1 MNSKKITNNNDD
13 NSSTSSATNNKNYS
27 IDEAKLKDFMG
38 KVVNDLGATES
49 TVLVIIGDKL
59 GLYKAMADSK
69 PVTPAELASRTGTT
83 ERYVREW
90 LSNQAAGG
98 YISYNPNTAEYTLL
112 PEQAMALANENSLVF
127 SLGGFQG
134 AMAFFRDEP
143 KITEA
148 FRTGKGVDWGDHDLN
163 LYEGTERFFKPNYVA
178 NIVSSWIPSL
188 DGGKVEEKL
197 KCGGAKIADVGC
209 GHGISTILMAKAY
222 PNSKFIGFD
231 YHKPSIEI
239 ARKRAKEEG
248 LSEDRITF
256 EVASSTDFP
265 AKGGGEGYDL
275 VAFFDCLHDMGDP
288 SDAASHVLQTLKS
301 GGTWM
306 IVEPFANDK
315 LEDNLNPIGRMYY
328 AASTLVC
335 VPASLS
341 HNGPALGAQA
351 GERRISELVKAAGF
365 KHFKRAT
372 QTPFNL
378 IYEAKA

>member
-1 MNSKKITNNNDD
+1 M
-13 NSSTSSATNNKNYS
+13 SSEGILSDTIKRV
-27 IDEAKLKDFMG
+27 DETKLKEFMG
-38 KVVNDLGATES
+38 KVVNDLGATFS

-69 PVTPAELASRTGTT
+69 PVSAVELASRTGTT

-90 LSNQAAGG
+90 LANQAAGG
-98 YISYNPNTAEYTLL
+98 YIIYDPNTEKYTLP
-112 PEQAMALANENSLVF
+112 PEQAMVLANDKSPAF
-127 SLGGFQG
+127 ALGGFQS

-143 KITEA
+143 KITDA
-148 FRTGKGVDWGDHDLN
+148 FSTGRGVDWGDHDPN

-197 KCGGAKIADVGC
+197 KRGDAIVADVGC
-209 GHGISTILMAKAY
+209 GHGISTRLMAKAY

-231 YHKPSIEI
+231 NHGASIEI

-248 LSEDRITF
+248 LIEDRIAF

-265 AKGGGEGYDL
+265 SKDNGYDL

-288 SDAASHVLQTLKS
+288 GGAASHVLKTLKQD
-301 GGTWM
+301 GTWM

-315 LEDNLNPIGRMYY
+315 VEDNLNPVGRIFY
-328 AASTLVC
+328 AGSSLVC
-335 VPASLS
+335 VPASLA
-341 HNGPALGAQA
+341 HNGPALGSQA
-351 GERRISELVKAAGF
+351 GEYRISQLVKAAGF
-365 KHFKRAT
+365 KHFKRAS

>member
-1 MNSKKITNNNDD
+1 M
-13 NSSTSSATNNKNYS
+13 SSEGILSDTIKRV
-27 IDEAKLKDFMG
+27 DETKLKEFMG
-38 KVVNDLGATES
+38 KVVNDLGATFS

-69 PVTPAELASRTGTT
+69 PVSAVELASRTGTT

-90 LSNQAAGG
+90 LANQAAGG
-98 YISYNPNTAEYTLL
+98 YIIYDPNTEKYTLP
-112 PEQAMALANENSLVF
+112 PEQAMVLANDKSPAF
-127 SLGGFQG
+127 ALGGFQS

-143 KITEA
+143 KITDA
-148 FRTGKGVDWGDHDLN
+148 FSTGRGVDWGDHDPN

-197 KCGGAKIADVGC
+197 KRGDAIVADVGC

-231 YHKPSIEI
+231 NHGASIEI

-248 LSEDRITF
+248 LIEDRIAF

-265 AKGGGEGYDL
+265 SKDNGYDL

-288 SDAASHVLQTLKS
+288 GGAASHVLKTLKQD
-301 GGTWM
+301 GTWM

-315 LEDNLNPIGRMYY
+315 VEDNLNPVGRIFY
-328 AASTLVC
+328 AGSSLVC
-335 VPASLS
+335 VPASLA
-341 HNGPALGAQA
+341 HNGPALGSQA
-351 GERRISELVKAAGF
+351 GEYRISQLVKAAGF
-365 KHFKRAT
+365 KHFKRAS

>member
-1 MNSKKITNNNDD
+1 M
-13 NSSTSSATNNKNYS
+13 SSESGVSDTTRKV
-27 IDEAKLKDFMG
+27 DEAKLEDFMG

-69 PVTPAELASRTGTT
+69 PVTPAELASRTETT

-98 YISYNPNTAEYTLL
+98 YISYDPNTAKYTLL
-112 PEQAMALANENSLVF
+112 PEQAMALANENSPVF

-148 FRTGKGVDWGDHDLN
+148 FRTGKGVDWGDHDSN
-163 LYEGTERFFKPNYVA
+163 LYEGTERFFKPNYIT

-197 KCGGAKIADVGC
+197 KRGGGGGSGTKVADVGC

-231 YHKPSIEI
+231 YHKPSIEV

-265 AKGGGEGYDL
+265 VKEGGEGYDL
-275 VAFFDCLHDMGDP
+275 VAFFDSLHDMGDP
-288 SDAASHVLQTLKS
+288 SGAASHVLQTLKPD
-301 GGTWM
+301 GTWM

-315 LEDNLNPIGRMYY
+315 VEDNLNPIGRIFY
-328 AASTLVC
+328 AVSTLIC
-335 VPASLS
+335 VPASLA
-341 HNGPALGAQA
+341 HNGPALGAQS
-351 GERRISELVKAAGF
+351 GEHRISELVKAVGF

-378 IYEAKA
+378 IYEAKP

>member
-1 MNSKKITNNNDD
+1 M
-13 NSSTSSATNNKNYS
+13 SSEGILSDTIKRV
-27 IDEAKLKDFMG
+27 DETKLKEFMG
-38 KVVNDLGATES
+38 KVVNDLGATFS

-69 PVTPAELASRTGTT
+69 PVSAVELASRTGTT

-90 LSNQAAGG
+90 LANQAAGG
-98 YISYNPNTAEYTLL
+98 YIIYDPNTEKYTLP
-112 PEQAMALANENSLVF
+112 PEQAMVLANDKSPAF
-127 SLGGFQG
+127 ALGGFQS

-143 KITEA
+143 KITDA
-148 FRTGKGVDWGDHDLN
+148 FSTGRGVDWGDHDPN

-197 KCGGAKIADVGC
+197 KRGDAIVADVGC

-231 YHKPSIEI
+231 NHGASIEI
-239 ARKRAKEEG
+239 ARKQAKEEG
-248 LSEDRITF
+248 LIEDRIAF

-265 AKGGGEGYDL
+265 SKDNGYDL

-288 SDAASHVLQTLKS
+288 GGAASHVLKTLKQD
-301 GGTWM
+301 GTWM

-315 LEDNLNPIGRMYY
+315 VEDNLNPVGRIFY
-328 AASTLVC
+328 AGSSLVC
-335 VPASLS
+335 VPASLA
-341 HNGPALGAQA
+341 HNGPALGSQA
-351 GERRISELVKAAGF
+351 GEYRISQLVKAAGF
-365 KHFKRAT
+365 KHFKRAS

>member
-1 MNSKKITNNNDD
+1 M
-13 NSSTSSATNNKNYS
+13 SSEGILSDTIKRV
-27 IDEAKLKDFMG
+27 DETKLKEFMG
-38 KVVNDLGATES
+38 KVVNDLGATFS

-69 PVTPAELASRTGTT
+69 PVSAVELASRTGTT

-90 LSNQAAGG
+90 LANQAAGG
-98 YISYNPNTAEYTLL
+98 YIIYDPNTEKYTLP
-112 PEQAMALANENSLVF
+112 PEQAMVLANDKSPAF
-127 SLGGFQG
+127 ALGGFQS

-143 KITEA
+143 KITDA
-148 FRTGKGVDWGDHDLN
+148 FSTGRGVDWGDHDPN

-197 KCGGAKIADVGC
+197 KRGDAIVADVGC

-231 YHKPSIEI
+231 NHGASIEI

-248 LSEDRITF
+248 LIEDRIAF

-265 AKGGGEGYDL
+265 SKDNGYDL

-288 SDAASHVLQTLKS
+288 GGAASHVLKTLKPD
-301 GGTWM
+301 GTWM

-315 LEDNLNPIGRMYY
+315 VEDNLNPVGRIFY
-328 AASTLVC
+328 AGSSLVC
-335 VPASLS
+335 VPASLA
-341 HNGPALGAQA
+341 HNGPALGSQA
-351 GERRISELVKAAGF
+351 GEYRISQLVKAAGF
-365 KHFKRAT
+365 KHFKRAS

>member
-1 MNSKKITNNNDD
+1 M
-13 NSSTSSATNNKNYS
+13 SSESGVSDTTRKV
-27 IDEAKLKDFMG
+27 DEAKLEDFMG

-69 PVTPAELASRTGTT
+69 PVTPAELASRTGTA

-98 YISYNPNTAEYTLL
+98 YISYDPNTAKYTLL
-112 PEQAMALANENSLVF
+112 PEQAMALANENSPVF

-148 FRTGKGVDWGDHDLN
+148 FRTGKGVDWGDHDSN
-163 LYEGTERFFKPNYVA
+163 LYEGTERFFKPNYIT

-197 KCGGAKIADVGC
+197 KRGGGGGSGTKVADVGC

-231 YHKPSIEI
+231 YHKPSIEV

-248 LSEDRITF
+248 LSEDS
-256 EVASSTDFP
+256 A
-265 AKGGGEGYDL
+265 L
-275 VAFFDCLHDMGDP
+275 LHN
-288 SDAASHVLQTLKS
+288 SINRNV
-301 GGTWM
+301 
-306 IVEPFANDK
+306 
-315 LEDNLNPIGRMYY
+315 
-328 AASTLVC
+328 
-335 VPASLS
+335 
-341 HNGPALGAQA
+341 
-351 GERRISELVKAAGF
+351 
-365 KHFKRAT
+365 
-372 QTPFNL
+372 
-378 IYEAKA
+378 

>member
-1 MNSKKITNNNDD
+1 M
-13 NSSTSSATNNKNYS
+13 
-27 IDEAKLKDFMG
+27 
-38 KVVNDLGATES
+38 V
-49 TVLVIIGDKL
+49 
-59 GLYKAMADSK
+59 
-69 PVTPAELASRTGTT
+69 
-83 ERYVREW
+83 
-90 LSNQAAGG
+90 
-98 YISYNPNTAEYTLL
+98 
-112 PEQAMALANENSLVF
+112 LANDKSPAF
-127 SLGGFQG
+127 ALGGFQS

-143 KITEA
+143 KITDA
-148 FRTGKGVDWGDHDLN
+148 FSTGRGVDWSDHDPN

-197 KCGGAKIADVGC
+197 KRGDAIVADVGC

-231 YHKPSIEI
+231 NHGASIEI

-248 LSEDRITF
+248 LIEDRIAF

-265 AKGGGEGYDL
+265 SKDNGYDL

-288 SDAASHVLQTLKS
+288 GGAASHVLKTLKPD
-301 GGTWM
+301 GTWM

-315 LEDNLNPIGRMYY
+315 VEDNLNPVGRIFY
-328 AASTLVC
+328 AGSSLVC
-335 VPASLS
+335 VPASLA
-341 HNGPALGAQA
+341 HNGPALGSQA
-351 GERRISELVKAAGF
+351 GEYRISQLVKAAGF
-365 KHFKRAT
+365 KHFKRAS

>member
-1 MNSKKITNNNDD
+1 M
-13 NSSTSSATNNKNYS
+13 SSEGILSDTIKRV
-27 IDEAKLKDFMG
+27 DETKLKEFMG
-38 KVVNDLGATES
+38 KVVNDLGATFS

-69 PVTPAELASRTGTT
+69 PVSAVELASRTGTT

-90 LSNQAAGG
+90 LANQAAGG
-98 YISYNPNTAEYTLL
+98 YIIYDPNTEKYTLP
-112 PEQAMALANENSLVF
+112 PEQAMVLANDKSPAF
-127 SLGGFQG
+127 ALGGFQS

-143 KITEA
+143 KITDA
-148 FRTGKGVDWGDHDLN
+148 FSTGRGVDWGDHDPN

-197 KCGGAKIADVGC
+197 KREDAIVADVGC

-231 YHKPSIEI
+231 NHGASIEI

-248 LSEDRITF
+248 LIEDRIAF

-265 AKGGGEGYDL
+265 SKDNGYDL

-288 SDAASHVLQTLKS
+288 GGAASHVLKTLKQD
-301 GGTWM
+301 GTWM

-315 LEDNLNPIGRMYY
+315 VEDNLNPVGRIFY
-328 AASTLVC
+328 AGSSLVC
-335 VPASLS
+335 VPASLV
-341 HNGPALGAQA
+341 HNGPALGSQA
-351 GERRISELVKAAGF
+351 GEYRISQLVKAAGF
-365 KHFKRAT
+365 KHFKRAS

>member
-1 MNSKKITNNNDD
+1 M
-13 NSSTSSATNNKNYS
+13 SSEGILSDTIKRV
-27 IDEAKLKDFMG
+27 DETKLKEFMG
-38 KVVNDLGATES
+38 KVVNDLGATFS

-69 PVTPAELASRTGTT
+69 PVSAVELASRTGTT

-90 LSNQAAGG
+90 LANQAAGG
-98 YISYNPNTAEYTLL
+98 YIIYDPNTEKYTLP
-112 PEQAMALANENSLVF
+112 PEQAMVLANDKSPAF
-127 SLGGFQG
+127 ALGGFQS

-143 KITEA
+143 KITDA
-148 FRTGKGVDWGDHDLN
+148 FSTGRGVDWGDHDPN

-197 KCGGAKIADVGC
+197 KRGDAIVADVGC

-231 YHKPSIEI
+231 NHGASIEI

-248 LSEDRITF
+248 LIEDRIAF

-265 AKGGGEGYDL
+265 SKDNGYDL

-288 SDAASHVLQTLKS
+288 GGAASHVLKTLKQD
-301 GGTWM
+301 GTWM

-315 LEDNLNPIGRMYY
+315 VEDNLNPVGRIFY
-328 AASTLVC
+328 AGSSLVC
-335 VPASLS
+335 VPASLA

-351 GERRISELVKAAGF
+351 GEYRMSQLVKSAGF
-365 KHFKRAT
+365 RHFKRVS
-372 QTPFNL
+372 QTPFNI
-378 IYEAKA
+378 IYEAKR

>member
-1 MNSKKITNNNDD
+1 M
-13 NSSTSSATNNKNYS
+13 SSEGILSDTIKRV
-27 IDEAKLKDFMG
+27 DETKLKEFMG
-38 KVVNDLGATES
+38 KVVNDLGATFS

-69 PVTPAELASRTGTT
+69 PVSAVELSSRTGTT

-90 LSNQAAGG
+90 LANQAAGG
-98 YISYNPNTAEYTLL
+98 YIIYDPNTEKYTLP
-112 PEQAMALANENSLVF
+112 PEQAMVLANDKSPAF
-127 SLGGFQG
+127 ALGGFQS

-143 KITEA
+143 KITDA
-148 FRTGKGVDWGDHDLN
+148 FSTGRGVDWGDHDPN

-197 KCGGAKIADVGC
+197 KRGDAIVADVGC
-209 GHGISTILMAKAY
+209 GYGISTILMAKAY

-231 YHKPSIEI
+231 NHGASIEI

-248 LSEDRITF
+248 LIEDRIAF

-265 AKGGGEGYDL
+265 SKDNGYDL

-288 SDAASHVLQTLKS
+288 GGAASHVLKTLKQD
-301 GGTWM
+301 GTWM

-315 LEDNLNPIGRMYY
+315 VEDNLNPVGRIFY
-328 AASTLVC
+328 AGSSLVC
-335 VPASLS
+335 VPASLV
-341 HNGPALGAQA
+341 HNGPALGSQA
-351 GERRISELVKAAGF
+351 GEYRISQLVKAAGF
-365 KHFKRAT
+365 KHFKRAS